1 MKSLQ
6 VRFAKRP
13 TGEPTAETFDIGEVE
28 LPALADGQI
37 LVRIIWLTLDPYMRG
52 RMDDK
57 RSYAQPQ
64 GIGEVMQG
72 GTVGQVMESRN
83 PKFAEGDFVLGMFGW
98 QSHAVSD
105 GTGVRKLDPAAAPL
119 STWVGVMG
127 MPGLTAYVGLLDVGE
142 MKAGDT
148 VVVSAASGAV
158 GSVVGQL
165 ARIKGAKKVVG
176 VAGAE
181 EKCRFVVDELG
192 FDACV
197 SHRSPS
203 LRDDLKKACP
213 DGIDIYFENVG
224 GPTLEA
230 ALSLMN
236 PFGRIPVCG
245 MISMYNTG
253 PSTEGPDRLPGL
265 MRRILTDRLKIQG
278 FIVSDRAA
286 ERQRSFIEEV
296 GAYVR
301 DGRIKYRET
310 VTEGLENAPRAFIG
324 LLRGENFGKQLVKVS
339 DDPTRN

>member
-13 TGEPTAETFDIGEVE
+13 TGEPTADTFEIAEAE

-37 LVRIIWLTLDPYMRG
+37 LVRIIWLSLDPYMRG

-64 GIGEVMQG
+64 GLGEVMQG
-72 GTVGQVMESRN
+72 GTVGQVVESRN

-105 GTGVRKLDPAAAPL
+105 GAAVRKLDPAVAPL

-127 MPGLTAYVGLLDVGE
+127 MPGLTAYIGLLDVGE

-148 VVVSAASGAV
+148 VAVSAASGAV

-197 SHRSPS
+197 SHRSAS
-203 LRDDLKKACP
+203 LRDDLKAACP

-224 GPTLEA
+224 GATLDA

-253 PSTEGPDRLPGL
+253 PSTEGPDRLPSL
-265 MRRILTDRLKIQG
+265 MRRVLTDRLKIQG

-286 ERQRSFIEEV
+286 QHQRAFIEEV
-296 GAYVR
+296 GGYIR
-301 DGRIKYRET
+301 DGRIKYREF
-310 VTEGLENAPRAFIG
+310 VTEGLENAPRAFAG

-339 DDPTRN
+339 DDPTRG